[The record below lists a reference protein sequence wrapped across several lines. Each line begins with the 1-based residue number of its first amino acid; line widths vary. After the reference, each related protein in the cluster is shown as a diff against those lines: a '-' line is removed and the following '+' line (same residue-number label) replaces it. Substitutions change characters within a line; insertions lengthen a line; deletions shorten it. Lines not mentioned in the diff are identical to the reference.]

1 MIFFLKVFGW
11 LELLIGCLVGVGLE
25 FCSMGARLV
34 SNCFVPTG
42 SVGVSCLQSKDMLRR
57 NPVRACRQPQQVPAT
72 VGQSYK

>member
-1 MIFFLKVFGW
+1 M
-11 LELLIGCLVGVGLE
+11 
-25 FCSMGARLV
+25 

-72 VGQSYK
+72 VGQSYKWALTTTDLR